1 MTTKRKEMAHT
12 TPRVTRDLT
21 SLEEMD
27 RLFDSL
33 FHRSWLR
40 PFHDMF
46 PDWPQFRV
54 REFDMRM
61 PKVDVL
67 DREDEIV
74 VQAELPGVEKKDL
87 DVNLSERTL
96 TINGEIDRKEEQT
109 EGEYYQSEITRGRF
123 SRTIRLPEDVDVTQT
138 KAEFKDGVLEIHL
151 PKTHKVERQKIEI
164 K

>member
-1 MTTKRKEMAHT
+1 MTTRRKEMARM
-12 TPRVTRDLT
+12 TPRVSGDLT
-21 SLEEMD
+21 ALEEMD
-27 RLFDSL
+27 RWFDTLFQ
-33 FHRSWLR
+33 RGWLG
-40 PFHDMF
+40 PFHDIF
-46 PDWPQFRV
+46 SDWPRFGV
-54 REFDMRM
+54 REFDLRM

-67 DREDEIV
+67 DREDEIL

-96 TINGEIDRKEEQT
+96 TINGETDHKKEQT

-123 SRTIRLPEDVDVTQT
+123 SRTIRLAEDVDVTQT
-138 KAEFKDGVLEIHL
+138 KAEFKDGVLEIRL